1 MSTSEKS
8 GVVEPEVL
16 IEKRDG
22 LGLIT
27 LNRPKAINALNHPM
41 ALAILDALRA
51 WADDDEVRAVVLTG
65 AGARGLCAGG
75 DIVAIHNDAKHAQKD
90 LNSPPPAAGA
100 AGGGDGENGGVSSAA
115 ARADSLSGKF
125 WRDEYILNALI
136 GRYPKPYVA
145 VMDGIVMG
153 GGVGLS
159 GHASHRIVTERSM
172 VGMPETGIGFIPDV
186 GGTYLLAHAPGEI
199 GAHVA
204 LTTARMN
211 AGDAIAAGFADH
223 FVPSDQIPA
232 LLEALQT
239 AEVDVAIAKF
249 AQPAPVSDFVAH
261 RDWIDSCYSAD
272 TVEEIVNR
280 LQNDGRAEAAKAAAD
295 VLSKSPAALKVT
307 LRSLRNARTAANLEE
322 ALNEEYRVSV
332 ASLGTHDLVEGI
344 RAQVVDKDRNP
355 RWSPA
360 TLADVTG
367 ADVDAYFQELG
378 DRELGLVAPKDAQ

>member
-1 MSTSEKS
+1 MTE
-8 GVVEPEVL
+8 EVL

-51 WADDDEVRAVVLTG
+51 WADDDEVRTVVLTG
-65 AGARGLCAGG
+65 AGERGLCAGG
-75 DIVAIHNDAKHAQKD
+75 DIVAIHNDAKNAVAQ
-90 LNSPPPAAGA
+90 
-100 AGGGDGENGGVSSAA
+100 GDSAQ
-115 ARADSLSGKF
+115 ADSPSGKF

-136 GRYPKPYVA
+136 GSYPKPYVA

-186 GGTYLLAHAPGEI
+186 GGTYLLSRTPGEI
-199 GAHVA
+199 GTHIA

-223 FVPSDQIPA
+223 YVPSEQIPA
-232 LLEALQT
+232 LLEALRT
-239 AEVDVAIAKF
+239 NEADVAIAKF
-249 AQPAPVSDFVAH
+249 AQDAPASDLAAQQE
-261 RDWIDSCYSAD
+261 WIDACYSAN
-272 TVEEIVNR
+272 TVEEIVER
-280 LQNDGRAEAAKAAAD
+280 LQGYDAPEAAKAARD
-295 VLSKSPAALKVT
+295 VLSKSPVALKVT
-307 LRSLRNARTAANLEE
+307 LRSLRNARAAASLEDV
-322 ALNEEYRVSV
+322 LNEEYRVSV
-332 ASLGTHDLVEGI
+332 ASLSTHDLVEGI

-360 TLADVTG
+360 TLADVTA
-367 ADVDAYFQELG
+367 ADVDAYFAGLG
-378 DRELGLVAPKDAQ
+378 DKELGLNAPEER